1 MDLFEEPRPGENAP
15 EFSVSEISGAVR
27 RVLEAFE
34 KPVRS
39 GAGAGGDRPPTSE
52 ASLLLTPRELVI
64 LRLIASGLRNKE
76 IAEQLSITPATVKR
90 HVANAY
96 GKLGV
101 SHRTAALKRAQELGL
116 L

>member
-1 MDLFEEPRPGENAP
+1 MRVFVDEGDRMRELLKKAAARGVAE
-15 EFSVSEISGAVR
+15 GAVR
-27 RVLEAFE
+27 RVLDAFE
-34 KPVRS
+34 KPVR
-39 GAGAGGDRPPTSE
+39 GPAPGPPTSE

-101 SHRTAALKRAQELGL
+101 SHRTAALNRAEELGL